1 MLWHIDCLSRAVIQK
16 PISATKFI
24 LKQIANYILSIN
36 RFKLKQFE
44 DSIIVLLMRYFKSIA
59 HNQFILNQLIFLLYE
74 HKPTENNKRTILLE
88 Y

>member
-1 MLWHIDCLSRAVIQK
+1 MLWHIDCLSRAVNQK

-24 LKQIANYILSIN
+24 LKQIANYILSI
-36 RFKLKQFE
+36 RLKLKLFV
-44 DSIIVLLMRYFKSIA
+44 DSIIVLLMSYFRSIA

>member
-16 PISATKFI
+16 PISSTKFI

-36 RFKLKQFE
+36 RFKLKQFV
-44 DSIIVLLMRYFKSIA
+44 DSIIVLLMSYFRSIA

-74 HKPTENNKRTILLE
+74 HKPTENNKRTIL
-88 Y
+88 

>member
-1 MLWHIDCLSRAVIQK
+1 MLWQIDCLSRAVNQK

-24 LKQIANYILSIN
+24 LKQIANYILSI
-36 RFKLKQFE
+36 RLKLKLFV
-44 DSIIVLLMRYFKSIA
+44 DSIIVLLMSYFRSIA

>member
-1 MLWHIDCLSRAVIQK
+1 MLWHIDCLSCAVIQK

-24 LKQIANYILSIN
+24 LKQIANYILSI
-36 RFKLKQFE
+36 RLKLKLFV
-44 DSIIVLLMRYFKSIA
+44 DSIIVLLVSYFRSIT

-74 HKPTENNKRTILLE
+74 HEPTENNKRTILLE